1 MTNLRTCLEPM
12 SHFVVLAK
20 PHPNI
25 IYCYM
30 YPINKTGLGLLELTS
45 VYENSEVAAFQ
56 GEFCAVLI

>member
-1 MTNLRTCLEPM
+1 
-12 SHFVVLAK
+12 
-20 PHPNI
+20 
-25 IYCYM
+25 M